1 MVVVEK
7 VHLNLLAA
15 RTMDFYIMGIQLA
28 SVWRERAHWYVG
40 VRPSR

>member
-7 VHLNLLAA
+7 VQLNLLAA
-15 RTMDFYIMGIQLA
+15 RTMDFYIVGVQSAL
-28 SVWRERAHWYVG
+28 VQHERAHWYVG